1 MQAPPLSLNLTPHGK
16 LHHKAKAYEVTE
28 NFETFVTFQHPHLPG
43 RATEGPPETSLQRYI
58 AVVGTSLWSVHPLA
72 MPNAQP
78 PPPPKRG
85 RPLLGGLFSGTSDF
99 WMSCRR
105 LSAQLLNIRA
115 HLVQSVESAK
125 PYHRYVPSPL
135 RNASER
141 PAPRYSHERIGR
153 RAGLVWWACLSK
165 P

>member
-1 MQAPPLSLNLTPHGK
+1 MRKNRGKGQGGGRCTIWMQAPPLSLNLTPHGK

-72 MPNAQP
+72 MPNAQALAMPNAQP

-85 RPLLGGLFSGTSDF
+85 RPLFGGLFPE
-99 WMSCRR
+99 
-105 LSAQLLNIRA
+105 LLTF
-115 HLVQSVESAK
+115 V
-125 PYHRYVPSPL
+125 
-135 RNASER
+135 
-141 PAPRYSHERIGR
+141 
-153 RAGLVWWACLSK
+153 
-165 P
+165 

>member
-78 PPPPKRG
+78 PPPSQEG
-85 RPLLGGLFSGTSDF
+85 ETTFGGTISGTFDF

-115 HLVQSVESAK
+115 HLVQSVQSLK
-125 PYHRYVPSPL
+125 RGQDSG
-135 RNASER
+135 ASWQ
-141 PAPRYSHERIGR
+141 HERIR
-153 RAGLVWWACLSK
+153 VPRSPL
-165 P
+165 

>member
-58 AVVGTSLWSVHPLA
+58 AVVGTSSGD
-72 MPNAQP
+72 AQRPAP
-78 PPPPKRG
+78 PPVPRG
-85 RPLLGGLFSGTSDF
+85 GDHFLGPISGTFDF

-105 LSAQLLNIRA
+105 FSAQLLNIRA
-115 HLVQSVESAK
+115 HLVQSIQSVKSV
-125 PYHRYVPSPL
+125 HLFVTSPP

-141 PAPRYSHERIGR
+141 TAPRYSRERIGR
-153 RAGLVWWACLSK
+153 GLIYGQVGV
-165 P
+165 

>member
-1 MQAPPLSLNLTPHGK
+1 MFMGGGALPLPPS
-16 LHHKAKAYEVTE
+16 
-28 NFETFVTFQHPHLPG
+28 Q
-43 RATEGPPETSLQRYI
+43 EGETSF
-58 AVVGTSLWSVHPLA
+58 
-72 MPNAQP
+72 
-78 PPPPKRG
+78 
-85 RPLLGGLFSGTSDF
+85 GGLLFGTFDF

-105 LSAQLLNIRA
+105 FPAQLLNIRA

-153 RAGLVWWACLSK
+153 RAGLVWLECSRPPGEIFGVWRS
-165 P
+165 PRGE